1 MGKPRCDLPENMQK
15 KPPRIKIYNSLSQKK
30 EDLVPFEGNKIR
42 MYVCGPTVYDSAHLG
57 HARSAVSFD
66 VIQRFLRYAGYDV
79 LFARN
84 YTDIDDKII
93 TRSNQEGVNCDE
105 ISEKYI
111 KEYREDM
118 ASIGVETP
126 DVEPRVTEHLEQ
138 IIALIEKI
146 IEKGFAYRSGNNVFF
161 SVRKFP
167 DYGKLS
173 CRSLDHML
181 EGVRIDVNEE
191 KEDPLDFALWKE
203 SKPGEPAWKSPWGDG
218 RPGWHIECSVM
229 SMEYLGTNFE
239 IHGGGKDLIF
249 PHHENEI
256 AQSEAA
262 SGEPFAKYWLHN
274 GLIRIN
280 KEKMSKSLG
289 NFFTLSEA
297 TKRWSPEA
305 IRLFFLSHHY
315 QNPADFS
322 EKSMYDSEA
331 ALERI
336 YQTLIR
342 AAEARQAKG
351 SDPALEGSIR
361 KFEEDFHSS
370 MSDNFNTADVVGSLF
385 DLIRSINRSLDSVG
399 KTQSA
404 TLALE
409 KIKEICGVLGVL
421 SEEPAEYM
429 EKRKSTAN
437 LSDID
442 PFEIEKLIEE
452 RNSAREEKNWK
463 KADEIRDYLSSKG
476 IVLEDRPGG
485 TDWKAQRT

>member
-1 MGKPRCDLPENMQK
+1 MKKELP
-15 KPPRIKIYNSLSQKK
+15 PIKIYNSLSQKK

-57 HARSAVSFD
+57 HARSAVAFD
-66 VIQRFLRYAGYDV
+66 VIQRFLRHVGYEV
-79 LFARN
+79 TFVRN
-84 YTDIDDKII
+84 FTDIDDKII
-93 TRSNQEGVNCDE
+93 TRAKQEGVSCDE

-111 KEYREDM
+111 KEYKRDM

-126 DVEPRVTEHLEQ
+126 DVEPRVTDHLEQ
-138 IIALIEKI
+138 IKTLIEKI
-146 IEKGFAYRSGNNVFF
+146 IEQGFAYRSGNNVFF
-161 SVRKFP
+161 SVRKFSS
-167 DYGKLS
+167 YGKLS

-181 EGVRIDVNEE
+181 EGVRIDINED

-203 SKPGEPAWKSPWGDG
+203 SKPGEPGWNSPWGYG

-262 SGEPFAKYWLHN
+262 CGEPFAKYWLHN

-297 TKRWSPEA
+297 TKKWSPEA

-331 ALERI
+331 SLERI
-336 YQTLIR
+336 YLTLLR
-342 AAEARQAKG
+342 AGEAREVEG
-351 SDPALEGSIR
+351 SDTAIENSVG
-361 KFEEDFHSS
+361 KFEENFYSS

-385 DLIRSINRSLDSVG
+385 DLIRSINRSLDSTG
-399 KTQSA
+399 KTPGV
-404 TLALE
+404 TLALD
-409 KIKEICGVLGVL
+409 KIKEVCGVLGL
-421 SEEPAEYM
+421 ISMEPAEYM
-429 EKRKSTAN
+429 EKRKSADN

-442 PFEIEKLIEE
+442 PEEIEKLIEE
-452 RNSAREEKNWK
+452 RNLARKEKNWK
-463 KADEIRDYLSSKG
+463 KADEIRDYLNSKQ
-476 IVLEDRPGG
+476 IELEDGLGG
-485 TDWKAQRT
+485 TKWKVQRY

>member
-1 MGKPRCDLPENMQK
+1 MPKE
-15 KPPRIKIYNSLSQKK
+15 PPKIKIYNSLSQKK
-30 EDLVPFEGNKIR
+30 EHLIPFEGNKIR

-84 YTDIDDKII
+84 FTDIDDKII
-93 TRSNQEGVNCDE
+93 NRSREERVSCEE

-111 KEYREDM
+111 REYKEDM
-118 ASIGVETP
+118 SSIGVQTP
-126 DVEPRVTEHLEQ
+126 DVEPKVTEHLEQ
-138 IIALIEKI
+138 IAALIEKI
-146 IEKGFAYRSGNNVFF
+146 MEKGFAYRSGNNVFF

-173 CRSLDHML
+173 GRSLDHML

-191 KEDPLDFALWKE
+191 KEDPLDFALWKK
-203 SKPGEPAWKSPWGDG
+203 SKPGEPFWKSPWGKG

-239 IHGGGKDLIF
+239 IHGGGKDLVF

-280 KEKMSKSLG
+280 REKMSKSLG

-322 EKSMYDSEA
+322 EKNMYDSEA
-331 ALERI
+331 SLERI
-336 YQTLIR
+336 YLTLLR
-342 AAEARQAKG
+342 ASETQKAKG
-351 SDPALEGSIR
+351 HDAELESSIR

-370 MSDNFNTADVVGSLF
+370 MSDNFNTADVVGNLF

-399 KTQSA
+399 RTQSA
-404 TLALE
+404 TLALK

-421 SEEPAEYM
+421 HQEPAEYM
-429 EKRKSTAN
+429 KQRKSTAN
-437 LSDID
+437 LSNID
-442 PFEIEKLIEE
+442 PFEIEKLIDE
-452 RNSAREEKNWK
+452 RNSARKEKNWK
-463 KADEIRDYLSSKG
+463 KADEIRDYLNSKG
-476 IVLEDRPGG
+476 IVLEDRQDG
-485 TDWKAQRT
+485 TDWKANIT

>member
-1 MGKPRCDLPENMQK
+1 MISLENMK
-15 KPPRIKIYNSLSQKK
+15 KETTRIRIYNSLSQKK
-30 EDLVPFEGNKIR
+30 EDLIAFEGNKVR

-84 YTDIDDKII
+84 FTDIDDKII
-93 TRSNQEGVNCDE
+93 NRSNQEGVSCDE

-111 KEYREDM
+111 KEYKEDM

-126 DVEPRVTEHLEQ
+126 DAEPRVTEHLEQ
-138 IIALIEKI
+138 ITALIEKI
-146 IEKGFAYRSGNNVFF
+146 MEKGFAYRSGNNVFF

-167 DYGKLS
+167 GYGKLS
-173 CRSLDHML
+173 GHSLDHML

-203 SKPGEPAWKSPWGDG
+203 SKPGEPSWKSPWGDG

-331 ALERI
+331 SLERI
-336 YQTLIR
+336 YLTLLR
-342 AAEARQAKG
+342 AAEAREAKG
-351 SDPALEGSIR
+351 SDPELEGSIR

-370 MSDNFNTADVVGSLF
+370 MSDNFNTADVVGNLF

-429 EKRKSTAN
+429 EKRRSTAN

-442 PFEIEKLIEE
+442 PLEIEKLIDE
-452 RNSAREEKNWK
+452 RTSARKEKNWK

-476 IVLEDRPGG
+476 IVLEDRPDG